1 MLSGMEWGKEC
12 QQMQMDNHHYLGHGA
27 TFHLHSLGFQTHPTP
42 PSPHPSSG
50 SGQIPKI
57 CTTRPE
63 QISCTEQVFCTL
75 HIIFDLYMYSQNYL
89 AKPRYPISP
98 KNVQNRI
105 IIYCPEL

>member
-1 MLSGMEWGKEC
+1 
-12 QQMQMDNHHYLGHGA
+12 MQMGNHHYLGHGA

-63 QISCTEQVFCTL
+63 QISCTEQVFAHCN
-75 HIIFDLYMYSQNYL
+75 LYNFLFIYVCIPKITRPSL
-89 AKPRYPISP
+89 ATKCHQKIC
-98 KNVQNRI
+98 KT
-105 IIYCPEL
+105 EL